1 MLHEAAPP
9 RKRNRNRGGSAFS
22 PGLLAGSHNDLLLQM
37 GGLISVGLLAS
48 FRRSTRPYTAGL
60 PLHGRV
66 FDAIRDRHSEQA
78 RENMAQLLT
87 GTRQFLERELAG
99 PVYEMAEEAGTAAR

>member
-1 MLHEAAPP
+1 MLNQAAPP
-9 RKRNRNRGGSAFS
+9 RKRNRKRGGSAFS
-22 PGLLAGSHNDLLLQM
+22 TGLLAGSHNDLQLQM

-48 FRRSTRPYTAGL
+48 FRISTRPYDSGL

-66 FDAIRDRHSEQA
+66 FDAIRDRHPEQA

-87 GTRQFLERELAG
+87 GTREFLERELAG
-99 PVYEMAEEAGTAAR
+99 PVHEMAEEVGTAAR